1 MKALNL
7 IIQREFNTRV
17 KKKSFIILT
26 LLIPFLFA
34 GLIFLPLLISQV
46 KDTEVKKVVIIDN
59 TGIYSSHFKS
69 SEYIHFEVLANIPD
83 QDRPKAGGEI
93 FGLLEITDNLN
104 TNAQAATIYS
114 EKQPPMEMLMYINNI
129 LSEVSKEYRLEQY
142 TNTLSIDKEV
152 VENIQQLLQSKN
164 VSVNTIRWDAD
175 GAEKE
180 TSIELAS
187 GIGFT
192 LVMLMYMFILTY
204 GAMVMQGV
212 IEEKTNRIVEV
223 MVSSVRPFDLM
234 MGKII
239 GIGLTGFLQLFIW
252 IAMGALIY
260 LTKGVFFPE
269 AANGAMPDAGFI
281 KYISLLSTVNWP
293 YIISF
298 FLLFFVGG
306 YLFYAALFAMFA
318 SAVDNPQDTQQ
329 FVMPVTI
336 IFIFS
341 LFVGMYSV
349 QNPDGPLAFWCSMIP
364 FTSPIVMMVRIPAEI
379 PLWETLV
386 SLVVLFISVV
396 LIIKFAAKIY
406 RVGILMYGKKPSMKE
421 LYKWFKYK

>member
-1 MKALNL
+1 MKSMNL
-7 IIQREFNTRV
+7 IIQREFNSRV

-26 LLIPFLFA
+26 ILIPFLFA
-34 GLIFLPLLISQV
+34 GLVFLPLLISQV
-46 KDTEVKKVVIIDN
+46 KDTDVKKVVIIDHA
-59 TGIYSSHFKS
+59 GIYASHFQS
-69 SEYIHFEVLANIPD
+69 SEYIHFEVLENTAG
-83 QDRPKAGGEI
+83 QERPKAGGEI
-93 FGLLEITDNLN
+93 FGLLEITDNLSKN
-104 TNAQAATIYS
+104 PQAATIYS
-114 EKQPPMEMLMYINNI
+114 EKQPPMELLMYINNV
-129 LSEVSKEYRLEQY
+129 LSETTKEYRLEQY
-142 TNTLSIDKEV
+142 TKDLPIDKEV
-152 VENIQQLLQSKN
+152 VQTIQQLMQSKS

-252 IAMGALIY
+252 IVMGGLIY
-260 LTKGVFFPE
+260 MAKGMLFPGVEGE
-269 AANGAMPDAGFI
+269 AVPDGGFV
-281 KYISLLSTVNWP
+281 KYIALLSTVNWP

-298 FLLFFVGG
+298 FLLFFIGG

-386 SLVVLFISVV
+386 SLAVLYISVILV
-396 LIIKFAAKIY
+396 IKFAAKIY
-406 RVGILMYGKKPSMKE
+406 RVGILMYGKKPTMKE